1 MRRRLHWSLLV
12 VAILA
17 FFALSMAGCG
27 GPGPTPTPTKTPRP
41 EIVATD
47 TPMPP
52 TSTPQPPIQ
61 VATATSTPGPVQP
74 TPLPTISGNVWPL
87 TGLPVSDA
95 KLLERPPMAVKI
107 SNSPQVRPQSGLQAA
122 DIVFEHLA
130 EGGVTRYTAIFQSQ
144 DAERIGSLRS
154 ARMIDLEIPA
164 MFQCA
169 LVYSGASAE
178 VTRLIEESDFAD
190 RSLSDWFGDP
200 GFYRVKIEGLAYE
213 HTLFT
218 DSKLLWAIAQKKGW
232 YGKRDVRGMRFDPNP
247 PAGGKPAASIF
258 IPYSSYYSDVTWTY
272 DAERGAY
279 LHSILGQPHKDRL
292 SDQQI
297 GASNVVA
304 LWVNHVETLFVEDE
318 LGSHSI
324 QIQIWGEGKATV
336 FRDGKAWD
344 VTWKRPNRA
353 DPLTLIGADGQLFP
367 LKPGNTWYNP
377 VPLNMKVTVK

>member
-1 MRRRLHWSLLV
+1 MRRRLHWSLLIAV
-12 VAILA
+12 VLG
-17 FFALSMAGCG
+17 FVALPLAGCG

-41 EIVATD
+41 ELVATD
-47 TPMPP
+47 TPIPP

-61 VATATSTPGPVQP
+61 VATATPSKP

-87 TGLPVSDA
+87 TGLPVSDV
-95 KLLERPPMAVKI
+95 KLLERPPIAVKI
-107 SNSPQVRPQSGLQAA
+107 SNSPQVRPQSGLQEA
-122 DIVFEHLA
+122 DVVFEHLA

-154 ARMIDLEIPA
+154 ARLIDLEIPA

-169 LVYSGASAE
+169 LVYSGASSE
-178 VTRLIEESDFAD
+178 VTRLIKESDFFD
-190 RSLSDWFGDP
+190 RSISDWYGDP
-200 GFYRVKIEGLAYE
+200 GFYRVPISGLAYE

-218 DSKLLWAIAQKKGW
+218 DSKLLWEVAQKKGW
-232 YGKRDVRGMRFDPNP
+232 YGKRDFRGMRFDPNP
-247 PAGGKPAASIF
+247 PAVGKSAASIS
-258 IPYSSYYSDVTWTY
+258 IPYNSRYSDVTWTY

-279 LHSILGQPHKDRL
+279 LHSILGEPHKDRL
-292 SDQQI
+292 TDQQI
-297 GASNVVA
+297 GANNVVVV
-304 LWVNHVETLFVEDE
+304 WVNHVETLIVEDE

-353 DPLTLIGADGQLFP
+353 DPLTLIGPDGQLFP
-367 LKPGNTWYNP
+367 LKPGNTWYNT
-377 VPLNMKVTVK
+377 VSLDMKVTVK